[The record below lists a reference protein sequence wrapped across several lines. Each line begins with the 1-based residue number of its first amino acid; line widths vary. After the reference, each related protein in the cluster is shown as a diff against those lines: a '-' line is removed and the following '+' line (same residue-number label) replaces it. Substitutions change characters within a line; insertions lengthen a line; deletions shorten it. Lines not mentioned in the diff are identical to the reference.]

1 VEAENPAEP
10 RPWTNA
16 LSWKPSSVGPLTGGS
31 PPRRNGWPRAQYAS
45 RTISGLILPATVVG
59 SSNTACGN
67 VPWEHTN
74 ITFASES
81 TVQGL
86 VYASGRVRGVRYQQS
101 GEAYA
106 LAADFVVDA
115 GGRGSH
121 APRWLTELGFQAP
134 EETTIDVDI
143 AYASTKFRVP
153 ETYDEP
159 ERLLIAAAGVGSNVE
174 SRIGERLDATSS
186 KRQRPTATEHIIAA
200 EKIT

>member
-1 VEAENPAEP
+1 M
-10 RPWTNA
+10 
-16 LSWKPSSVGPLTGGS
+16 SH
-31 PPRRNGWPRAQYAS
+31 
-45 RTISGLILPATVVG
+45 
-59 SSNTACGN
+59 
-67 VPWEHTN
+67 WEYTN

-86 VYASGRVRGVRYQQS
+86 VYVNGRVRGVRYQQS

-134 EETTIDVDI
+134 EGTTIDVDI

-153 ETYDEP
+153 DIYDEP
-159 ERLLIAAAGVGSNVE
+159 ERLLIAAAGVRSHVE
-174 SRIGERLDATSS
+174 SRRGEGLDATSS
-186 KRQRPTATEHIIAA
+186 KRQGATATEHSITA
-200 EKIT
+200 EEIT